1 MPTVRIG
8 FEDIR
13 GVLGRDLLT
22 TNGPTLHVHIGFDR
36 TYSDDRTGRPNI
48 PDAPLPALVDTGAA
62 RSCIDS
68 NLALGLNLPVVDRQ
82 MISSPH
88 GVGAVSVH
96 LAQIYV
102 PGLELVVNGR
112 FAGAHLTAGGQPY
125 FALLGRDFLEN
136 FTMIYEGRTGSA
148 TISND

>member
-8 FEDIR
+8 FEDVR
-13 GVLGRDLLT
+13 GIAGADLLT

-36 TYSDDRTGRPNI
+36 TYRDGRSARPDI
-48 PDAPLPALVDTGAA
+48 PEVPLPALVDTGAVK
-62 RSCIDS
+62 SCIDS
-68 NLALGLNLPVVDRQ
+68 NLAAGLGLPVVDRQ

-102 PGLELVVNGR
+102 PGLEFVVNGR

-136 FTMIYEGRTGSA
+136 FTMIYEGRTGFA
-148 TISND
+148 TISDD

>member
-13 GVLGRDLLT
+13 GVSGRDLLT

-36 TYSDDRTGRPNI
+36 TYSDDQTDRPNI

-68 NLALGLNLPVVDRQ
+68 SLALGLSLPVVDRQ

-102 PGLELVVNGR
+102 PGLEFVVNGR